1 MWYIYLK
8 LYVYVLIDVNFLG
21 ILNIFY
27 LVGRN
32 SLMNLFLYK
41 SKELIFDVYILYSM
55 LEWYI

>member
-55 LEWYI
+55 LE